1 MFYVDRLWHPINL
14 NFETSKN
21 PIKFFFSCD
30 VKKLNTFVRE
40 HPRTWK
46 KLYFFKSSSKLQLVF
61 EKLDDYL
68 NHLRYAV
75 CTWSLN
81 TSSILHWKVF
91 FILFLYFWKDKKNG
105 RSIALRR
112 GWYLYGISNFHIWNL
127 RKTFK
132 KNSLSLNN

>member
-1 MFYVDRLWHPINL
+1 VFYVDRLWHPIHL

-21 PIKFFFSCD
+21 PIKILFSCD

-81 TSSILHWKVF
+81 KSSILHWKVF
-91 FILFLYFWKDKKNG
+91 LILFLYFWKDKKKMEEASHYG
-105 RSIALRR
+105 EADTFTE
-112 GWYLYGISNFHIWNL
+112 YL
-127 RKTFK
+127 TFIFEIFVRHLK
-132 KNSLSLNN
+132 RIV